1 MTAQEL
7 VNKFEEADRK
17 LDGNDIDKLL
27 YWLDEAGIHVKEAWD
42 GFILEQVERECREER
57 VKETVKRKE
66 QERLHGKRRRT

>member
-1 MTAQEL
+1 MTTQEL

-17 LDGNDIDKLL
+17 LDGNDMDKLL

-66 QERLHGKRRRT
+66 QERLHGHR